1 MSARA
6 ASRATPKVNASL
18 KCWQKQSLFGP
29 KLVVQPL
36 TFSWLACLE
45 VGDVQLIQS
54 LLGNLMRV
62 ISSAPQQRHN
72 GHGRTGDNI
81 VEPLCWIVERRS
93 RVYLLLTVWVLLCG
107 HDETDRTRP
116 RVDNGYLR
124 HLDSRRGQ
132 Q

>member
-1 MSARA
+1 
-6 ASRATPKVNASL
+6 
-18 KCWQKQSLFGP
+18 
-29 KLVVQPL
+29 
-36 TFSWLACLE
+36 
-45 VGDVQLIQS
+45 
-54 LLGNLMRV
+54 MRV